1 MKRLIGAPQGE
12 PLAVWAM
19 WAVVLA
25 TILVTYWRLEP
36 DTADA
41 TDDLYHV
48 SGNGFVGG
56 LSRVL
61 VELNFPVA
69 LVAILAVLVALDAL
83 PPAAWA
89 LAGPAIAL
97 CTVVA
102 WPGVVDQDDLDAR
115 LVNAIPAVGVG
126 LALGL
131 TVAAGRRAGW
141 NAAARLPLDLVRLGI
156 AVVVLVLSIPWIA
169 ADLGFFLP
177 DGVFIMRRVA
187 PDTDGLP
194 IAAVHLGHHHGF
206 DGALVALSALLLSR
220 PRLRRGTT
228 ARVTVALTSLA
239 FAYGH
244 RQLRAGRLERAA
256 REARHARLEDPGRD
270 PPLALLDLARDPRAG
285 GAHGARPASRVAERR
300 LARVTERELL
310 ARTAALAAD
319 YLETLDTRP
328 IRPERGYGRCTGS
341 STARCPT
348 VRRTRPRWSRSSRPW
363 RSPA

>member
-61 VELNFPVA
+61 VELNFPVP
-69 LVAILAVLVALDAL
+69 LV
-83 PPAAWA
+83 AWA

-97 CTVVA
+97 CAVVA

-156 AVVVLVLSIPWIA
+156 AVVVLVLS
-169 ADLGFFLP
+169 
-177 DGVFIMRRVA
+177 
-187 PDTDGLP
+187 
-194 IAAVHLGHHHGF
+194 
-206 DGALVALSALLLSR
+206 
-220 PRLRRGTT
+220 
-228 ARVTVALTSLA
+228 
-239 FAYGH
+239 
-244 RQLRAGRLERAA
+244 
-256 REARHARLEDPGRD
+256 
-270 PPLALLDLARDPRAG
+270 
-285 GAHGARPASRVAERR
+285 
-300 LARVTERELL
+300 
-310 ARTAALAAD
+310 
-319 YLETLDTRP
+319 
-328 IRPERGYGRCTGS
+328 
-341 STARCPT
+341 
-348 VRRTRPRWSRSSRPW
+348 
-363 RSPA
+363 

>member
-1 MKRLIGAPQGE
+1 MRRVGGTQGE
-12 PLAVWAM
+12 ALAVWAM
-19 WAVVLA
+19 WTVVLA

-48 SGNGFVGG
+48 SGNGIVGG

-69 LVAILAVLVALDAL
+69 LVAILVVLLALDAL
-83 PPAAWA
+83 SSAAWA

-97 CTVVA
+97 CAVVA

-115 LVNAIPAVGVG
+115 LVNTIPALGVG

-141 NAAARLPLDLVRLGI
+141 SVAGRLPLDPVRLGI

-169 ADLGFFLP
+169 AELGVFLP

-228 ARVTVALTSLA
+228 ARVTVAVTALA
-239 FAYGH
+239 LAYGIVNCVQDAWNEQLVK
-244 RQLRAGRLERAA
+244 RGTLDWKIPGAILPSLSWIWLVILVLAALTALALRAESLSV
-256 REARHARLEDPGRD
+256 DSPG
-270 PPLALLDLARDPRAG
+270 
-285 GAHGARPASRVAERR
+285 
-300 LARVTERELL
+300 
-310 ARTAALAAD
+310 
-319 YLETLDTRP
+319 
-328 IRPERGYGRCTGS
+328 
-341 STARCPT
+341 
-348 VRRTRPRWSRSSRPW
+348 
-363 RSPA
+363 